1 MLNKE
6 DIVKRLTEF
15 INNKVDETSINNS
28 VVMFFRPVIHK
39 ISKKVICKME
49 KLLSLLSDDNGMID
63 IDGILGEMANNL
75 ITANSKSYPELLDG
89 LTIGD
94 GKISIDIPFI
104 DKQLVLTKDDIEEL
118 KNYLNR

>member
-1 MLNKE
+1 MLSKE
-6 DIVKRLTEF
+6 EVIKRLTEF
-15 INNKVDETSINNS
+15 INNKVDEMSINNS
-28 VVMFFRPVIHK
+28 VVMVFRPVIHRV
-39 ISKKVICKME
+39 SKKVICKME
-49 KLLSLLSDDNGMID
+49 KLLSLLSDENGMID

-89 LTIGD
+89 LTIGN

-118 KNYLNR
+118 RSYLTR

>member
-1 MLNKE
+1 MNKE

-15 INNKVDETSINNS
+15 INNKVDEMSINNS

-39 ISKKVICKME
+39 ISKKIICKIE

-89 LTIGD
+89 LTIVD

-118 KNYLNR
+118 RNYLNR